1 MKIKQI
7 EVIHTRIPLK
17 KPFVLS
23 KVLGTLTHTQPIVVR
38 VMTDEGIE
46 GLGEAD
52 PFVPFTE
59 ESPEGVK
66 TSLRHYLGP
75 VLLGVDPTHPAAIY
89 ARMDAAMKLND
100 IAKGAIDM
108 ACYDILGKAKNL
120 PVYQLLGGCLRQSIP
135 LTWGLGGATPEDNV
149 KEVQAVRK
157 ARGIDTYMI
166 KVAGLSLEQDIART
180 RALREVFPD
189 LHIMVDANQGW
200 DRTTAVR
207 FAQAVEDC
215 NIEFL
220 EQPVPYWD
228 IEGLA
233 FVGASTGIPVS
244 IDETLCTIHD
254 ATRVIEARAADVFSV
269 KASKNGGIAPAKKI
283 IDLAKAHGITC
294 WMNSM
299 IEEGITQA
307 ALLHLGV
314 SSENIFDYGQCY
326 MSTLRLEDDITTFSQ
341 QIDGNLAK
349 INDRPGLGID
359 MRENILKKYT
369 IDKFTIQ

>member
-1 MKIKQI
+1 MKIKHI

-17 KPFVLS
+17 KPFALS
-23 KVLGTLTHTQPIVVR
+23 RVLGTLTHTQPVVVR

-46 GLGEAD
+46 GLGEAN

-66 TSLRHYLGP
+66 ASLRHYLGP
-75 VLLGVDPTHPAAIY
+75 ALLGADPTQPAAVY
-89 ARMDAAMKLND
+89 ARMDATMKLND

-108 ACYDILGKAKNL
+108 ACYDILGKARNM
-120 PVYQLLGGCLRQSIP
+120 PVYELLGGCVRRSIP
-135 LTWGLGGATPEDNV
+135 LTWGLGGAAPEDNI
-149 KEVQAVRK
+149 KEVQSVMK
-157 ARGIDTYMI
+157 LRGIDTYMI
-166 KVAGLSLEQDIART
+166 KVAGLPLEQDIART
-180 RALREVFPD
+180 RALREAFPD

-200 DRTTAVR
+200 ERAAAVR

-215 NIEFL
+215 RIEFL
-220 EQPVPYWD
+220 EQPVPFWD

-233 FVGASTGIPVS
+233 FVRASTSIPVS

-269 KASKNGGIAPAKKI
+269 KASKNGGITPAKKI
-283 IDLAKAHGITC
+283 IDLAKAYGITC

-307 ALLHLGV
+307 ALFHLGV

-341 QIDGNLAK
+341 QIEGNLAK
-349 INDRPGLGID
+349 VNGRPGLGID
-359 MRENILKKYT
+359 MREDILKKYT
-369 IDKFTIQ
+369 IDKFTIK